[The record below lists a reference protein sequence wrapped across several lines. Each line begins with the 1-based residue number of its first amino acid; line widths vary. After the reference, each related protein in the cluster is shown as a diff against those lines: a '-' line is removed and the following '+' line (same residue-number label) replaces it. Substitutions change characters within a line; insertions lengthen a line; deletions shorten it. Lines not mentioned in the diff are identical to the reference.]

1 MQVQESDEDS
11 ATVLHESNGMS
22 CEDFNTLKK
31 VPEWQLEK
39 TVSPP
44 PEFQDGPSLRKFVLI
59 EKFAKVFVSD
69 VINEALASQFTWA
82 IECSQECHPSAFYS
96 TSSRRKGSS
105 GPRLCWTPEIPF
117 SPCHHRSGS
126 SLASSRLSISH
137 NSLTIPRGKV
147 DDSSFITLAMSH
159 DLLLGEMSEIYNVP
173 IESDIYTLPVDTVA
187 QVKNVSCP
195 YNLNGI

>member
-1 MQVQESDEDS
+1 
-11 ATVLHESNGMS
+11 MS
-22 CEDFNTLKK
+22 REDFNTLKK

-39 TVSPP
+39 PVSPP
-44 PEFQDGPSLRKFVLI
+44 PEFQDGPALRNYMLI
-59 EKFAKVFVSD
+59 EKFAKVLVSD
-69 VINEALASQFTWA
+69 VISEALAASSQYTWA

-96 TSSRRKGSS
+96 SSSRRKGSG

-173 IESDIYTLPVDTVA
+173 IESDIYTLPVDTVS
-187 QVKNVSCP
+187 QVNI
-195 YNLNGI
+195 LF